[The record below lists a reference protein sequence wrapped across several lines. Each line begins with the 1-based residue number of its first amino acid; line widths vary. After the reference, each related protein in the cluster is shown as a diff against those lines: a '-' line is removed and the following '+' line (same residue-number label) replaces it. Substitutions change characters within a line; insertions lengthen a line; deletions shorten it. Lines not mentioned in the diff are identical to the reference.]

1 MARILVIDDEQLI
14 RTLVNEFL
22 VQEGHEVDL
31 AENGKKG
38 LKLIG
43 INNYDLLITDIVMP
57 ELDGLRVLMELKG
70 RVPRIR
76 IIVMSGGGTRLNI
89 DNYLNMAKLLGA
101 DLVLP
106 KPLDFL
112 KLQAAVKEVL
122 EAQP

>member
-1 MARILVIDDEQLI
+1 MAKILVLDDEPHI
-14 RTLVNEFL
+14 RTLVNAFL
-22 VQEGHEVDL
+22 VQDGHEVDL
-31 AENGKKG
+31 AENGKEG

-43 INNYDLLITDIVMP
+43 LNRYDLLITDIVMP
-57 ELDGLRVLMELKG
+57 EEDGLGVLMELKG

-76 IIVMSGGGTRLNI
+76 MIVMSGGGTRLNI
-89 DNYLNMAKLLGA
+89 DNYLNLAKLMGA
-101 DLVLP
+101 DRVLP